1 MSDEIDKPIPEC
13 GQCEDYFKVQ
23 QIKTARI
30 KELQKQ
36 LDDCAQKYLECSDK
50 YSKMVIEKIKLQK
63 QLEVAVEVLR
73 FYEDKAFIVKNKDG
87 DDFTLYHEDGVRAR
101 EALKK
106 IGEIK

>member
-36 LDDCAQKYLECSDK
+36 L
-50 YSKMVIEKIKLQK
+50 
-63 QLEVAVEVLR
+63 EVAVEYLK
-73 FYEDKAFIVKNKDG
+73 DIKLSMSKSDG
-87 DDFTLYHEDGVRAR
+87 DTFHCEAAYLAD

-106 IGEIK
+106 IEEMR